1 MSSYLYVI
9 YQKYS
14 FVQTYIFNSISIMW
28 KKWKKAHFF
37 PSINLLKTIFSMGEK
52 VVFKTEDQ
60 F

>member
-1 MSSYLYVI
+1 MSSYLYAI

-37 PSINLLKTIFSMGEK
+37 PGINLLKTIFSMGEK